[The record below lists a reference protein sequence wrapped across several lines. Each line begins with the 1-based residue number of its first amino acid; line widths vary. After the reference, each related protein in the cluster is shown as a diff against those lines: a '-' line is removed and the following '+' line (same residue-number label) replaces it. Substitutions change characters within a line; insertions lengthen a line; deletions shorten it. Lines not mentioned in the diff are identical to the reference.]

1 MEDAGE
7 LAYGS
12 AHFPLHQL
20 AGRLAWAGDG
30 HFAVYT
36 CAMALRSMVIYLC
49 GILRDEVHGNCL
61 PEVADVCTSFSIFS
75 TVLFL
80 WGFPS

>member
-49 GILRDEVHGNCL
+49 GILREIDG
-61 PEVADVCTSFSIFS
+61 
-75 TVLFL
+75 
-80 WGFPS
+80 